1 MPYKRLVA
9 KKVAKKGID
18 DMARV
23 QNLRL
28 RGKTYWY
35 HRYIPQDVR
44 SLFDG
49 KAQVWE
55 SLRTQDFTEAKR
67 LCLNLTLTHDEQI
80 TEFRKGQREV
90 AAFFTDEYIDALA
103 SAWSAD
109 WLRQDEQRRMLDGGR
124 DQQLVSLLGVTHT
137 PASLR
142 NLLMLE
148 AKEGW
153 DGITPF
159 IASDWL
165 VRQSVLMPRDSE
177 AFKKLCYRIRQAAL
191 QALDALKLRTEGVP
205 VASPPEVKAV
215 APKEKKGIDSLLTP
229 WKLRQKP
236 KEASI
241 REFERAVD
249 RFNEKHLNLA
259 ISDIESLHIVEYRDW
274 LTAEGLAAATVEK
287 HMNAIKALLGIAVE
301 RNLIKQ
307 NPASRIKPP
316 KASKGDEEDRE
327 PFSRDDL
334 QKLFSSEIY
343 KGQEIPEGGKGAAA
357 QWLPLLALF
366 SGARVEELCQL
377 RLDDFR
383 EEDGIHYFF
392 IRRKH
397 EQQDTKTT
405 SSIRRVPIHPELI
418 RIGLLR
424 YVERLRAQKEEWLF
438 PLLVTDVKG
447 NRSGNWSKWFHR
459 YLRNTVG
466 ITDEA
471 IVFHSFRHTFKDTC
485 RECLI
490 PEDIH
495 DAITGHKNG
504 AVGRAYGGAL
514 YPLKPLNE
522 AMARYHVS
530 GLDLSVISLS

>member
-1 MPYKRLVA
+1 MSYKRLVA

-18 DMARV
+18 DMAKV

-55 SLRTQDFTEAKR
+55 SLRTQDFNEAKR
-67 LCLNLTLTHDEQI
+67 LCLNLTLEHDEQI
-80 TEFRKGQREV
+80 TRFRKGQREV
-90 AAFFTDEYIDALA
+90 VAFFTDEYIDALA

-124 DQQLVSLLGVTHT
+124 DEHLVSLLGVTHT

-148 AKEGW
+148 TKEGW

-177 AFKKLCYRIRQAAL
+177 AFKKICYRVRQAAL
-191 QALDALKLRTEGVP
+191 QALDTLKLRAQGVP
-205 VASPPEVKAV
+205 VASPPEVKVV
-215 APKEKKGIDSLLTP
+215 APKEKKGIDSLLAP

-236 KEASI
+236 KDASV
-241 REFERAVD
+241 REFELAVR
-249 RFNEKHLNLA
+249 RFNEKHPNLA
-259 ISDIESLHIVEYRDW
+259 ISDIESVHIVEYRDW
-274 LTAEGLAAATVEK
+274 LTEEGLAAATVGK
-287 HMNAIKALLGIAVE
+287 HLNAIKALLGIAVE

-307 NPASRIKPP
+307 NPASRIRAP
-316 KASKGDEEDRE
+316 KASKEDMNERE
-327 PFSRDDL
+327 TYSRDDL
-334 QKLFSSEIY
+334 KKLFSSPIY
-343 KGQEIPEGGKGAAA
+343 KGQKIPYGGKGAAA
-357 QWLPLLALF
+357 QWLPLMALF
-366 SGARVEELCQL
+366 SGARTEELCQL
-377 RLDDFR
+377 RPVDFR
-383 EEDGIHYFF
+383 EEDGIHYYF
-392 IRRKH
+392 IYTKH
-397 EQQDTKTT
+397 EEQDTKTT
-405 SSIRRVPIHPELI
+405 SSVRRVPIHPELI
-418 RIGLLR
+418 RIGLLH
-424 YVERLRAQKEEWLF
+424 YVERQREKKEEWLF

-447 NRSGNWSKWFHR
+447 NRSGNWSKWYHR
-459 YLRNTVG
+459 YLRKIVG
-466 ITDEA
+466 ITDGA
-471 IVFHSFRHTFKDTC
+471 IVFHSFRHTFKYIC

-504 AVGRAYGGAL
+504 SVSRAYGGAL

-530 GLDLSVISLS
+530 GLDLSAISLS